1 MRSPPDVREHHNPL
15 VGGCVRRI
23 DKKRWRWAPAGLLL
37 AIIAGG
43 GPACGETGDAE
54 PARSADSRPSVTAG
68 DGGVDDQE
76 IGLRVDAEGGT
87 VTREAE
93 IRVGGSTVTVEIADD
108 PDVRSRGLMNRDSLP
123 EDHGMLFVYP
133 EEQILSFWMRNTLIP
148 LDIAFIDRNGFILEI
163 QQMEPHDDASH
174 ASKQPAMYALELRK
188 GWFEDHG
195 VEPGERVE
203 F

>member
-1 MRSPPDVREHHNPL
+1 VS
-15 VGGCVRRI
+15 RI
-23 DKKRWRWAPAGLLL
+23 DKKRWRWVCAGLVL

-54 PARSADSRPSVTAG
+54 PARDADSRPSVTAG
-68 DGGVDDQE
+68 EGGDDQE
-76 IGLRVDAEGGT
+76 TGLRVDAQRGT

-108 PDVRSRGLMNRDSLP
+108 PDLRSRGLMNRDSLP
-123 EDHGMLFVYP
+123 EDTGMLFVYP
-133 EEQILSFWMRNTLIP
+133 EEQILSFWMRNTRIP

-174 ASKQPAMYALELRK
+174 ASTQPAMYALELRK
-188 GWFEDHG
+188 GWFEDHA

>member
-1 MRSPPDVREHHNPL
+1 MS
-15 VGGCVRRI
+15 RI
-23 DKKRWRWAPAGLLL
+23 DNIRWRWVPAGLLL
-37 AIIAGG
+37 TVIAGS

-54 PARSADSRPSVTAG
+54 PARGADSRPSVTAG
-68 DGGVDDQE
+68 EGGAGDQE
-76 IGLRVDAEGGT
+76 SGLRVDAQEGT

-93 IRVGGSTVTVEIADD
+93 IRVGSSVVTVEIADD
-108 PDVRSRGLMNRDSLP
+108 PDVRSRGLMGRDSLP

-133 EEQILSFWMRNTLIP
+133 EEQILSFWMRNTRIP
-148 LDIAFIDRNGFILEI
+148 LDIAFIDRSGFILEI

-195 VEPGERVE
+195 VEVGERVE

>member
-1 MRSPPDVREHHNPL
+1 MERERRVITVAAL
-15 VGGCVRRI
+15 V
-23 DKKRWRWAPAGLLL
+23 
-37 AIIAGG
+37 AIACIGQ
-43 GPACGETGDAE
+43 ACGDTGEVE
-54 PARSADSRPSVTAG
+54 PARGADSRPSVTSTEG
-68 DGGVDDQE
+68 EGDQE
-76 IGLRVDAEGGT
+76 TGLRVDAQGGG
-87 VTREAE
+87 VTREVE
-93 IRVGGSTVTVEIADD
+93 IRVGGISVTVEIADE
-108 PDVRSRGLMNRDSLP
+108 PEARSRGLMNRDSLP

-133 EEQILSFWMRNTLIP
+133 EEQILSFWMRNTRIP

-174 ASKQPAMYALELRK
+174 ASKQPAMYALELRR

>member
-1 MRSPPDVREHHNPL
+1 
-15 VGGCVRRI
+15 
-23 DKKRWRWAPAGLLL
+23 
-37 AIIAGG
+37 
-43 GPACGETGDAE
+43 
-54 PARSADSRPSVTAG
+54 VTAG
-68 DGGVDDQE
+68 DRGGDDQE
-76 IGLRVDAEGGT
+76 TGLRVDAEGGT

-93 IRVGGSTVTVEIADD
+93 IRVGGNTVTVEIADD

-163 QQMEPHDDASH
+163 QRMEPHDDATH
-174 ASKQPAMYALELRK
+174 ASKQPAMYALELRM

>member
-1 MRSPPDVREHHNPL
+1 MS
-15 VGGCVRRI
+15 RI
-23 DKKRWRWAPAGLLL
+23 DRKRWQWAPAGLLL
-37 AIIAGG
+37 AIYVGS
-43 GPACGETGDAE
+43 GPACGGTGDAE
-54 PARSADSRPSVTAG
+54 PARGADSRPSVTAD
-68 DGGVDDQE
+68 DGEGSDQE
-76 IGLRVDAEGGT
+76 TGLRVDAQEGT

-93 IRVGGSTVTVEIADD
+93 IRVGGSTVIVEIADD
-108 PDVRSRGLMNRDSLP
+108 PDIRSRGLMNRDSLP

-133 EEQILSFWMRNTLIP
+133 EEQILSFWMRNTRIP

-163 QQMEPHDDASH
+163 QQMEPHDDVSH

>member
-1 MRSPPDVREHHNPL
+1 VSK
-15 VGGCVRRI
+15 I
-23 DKKRWRWAPAGLLL
+23 DKKRWPWAPAGLLL

-43 GPACGETGDAE
+43 GPACGETGDVE
-54 PARSADSRPSVTAG
+54 TARGADSRPSVTSGDGWAG
-68 DGGVDDQE
+68 DQE
-76 IGLRVDAEGGT
+76 TGLRVDAEGGT
-87 VTREAE
+87 VTREVE
-93 IRVGGSTVTVEIADD
+93 IQVGGSTLIVEIADD

-123 EDHGMLFVYP
+123 EDRGMLFVYP
-133 EEQILSFWMRNTLIP
+133 EEQILSFWMRNTRIP

-163 QQMEPHDDASH
+163 QQMEPHDDESH
-174 ASKQPAMYALELRK
+174 ASKQPAMYALELRL

>member
-1 MRSPPDVREHHNPL
+1 MS
-15 VGGCVRRI
+15 RI
-23 DKKRWRWAPAGLLL
+23 DKERSRWVSAGLLL
-37 AIIAGG
+37 AITIGG
-43 GPACGETGDAE
+43 GSACGETGDAE
-54 PARSADSRPSVTAG
+54 PARGADSRPSVTAG
-68 DGGVDDQE
+68 DVGDDDQE
-76 IGLRVDAEGGT
+76 SGLRVDAQGGT
-87 VTREAE
+87 VTRETE

-108 PDVRSRGLMNRDSLP
+108 PEARSRGLMNRDSLP
-123 EDHGMLFVYP
+123 ENHGMLFVYP
-133 EEQILSFWMRNTLIP
+133 QEQILSFWMRNTRIP

-174 ASKQPAMYALELRK
+174 ASKQPAMYALEMRK